1 MTNSLINIS
10 KVLADKSANTNLT
23 SNLKLDGEVV
33 KSLNYEIMFGLVI
46 GEVEKLIILN
56 KGNKTIDQFHKDI
69 LLKLNYAVSKLIPKT
84 NYHVLG
90 GH

>member
-23 SNLKLDGEVV
+23 SNLKFDGEVV

-69 LLKLNYAVSKLIPKT
+69 LLKLNYAVSRLIPT
-84 NYHVLG
+84 E
-90 GH
+90 

>member
-33 KSLNYEIMFGLVI
+33 KSLNYEIMFCLVI

-69 LLKLNYAVSKLIPKT
+69 LLKLNYAVSKLIPT
-84 NYHVLG
+84 E
-90 GH
+90 

>member
-69 LLKLNYAVSKLIPKT
+69 LLKLNYAVSKLIPQD
-84 NYHVLG
+84 
-90 GH
+90 

>member
-69 LLKLNYAVSKLIPKT
+69 LLKLNYAVSRLIPKE
-84 NYHVLG
+84 
-90 GH
+90 